1 MAQVS
6 EVMTRGVR
14 SMAPDESILTAAQAM
29 KELKVGVIP
38 VCEGQTLVG
47 LVTDRDIVVRAVAEN
62 CALDTTPLSQV
73 MTRDTL
79 ACRENDSVE
88 NVAREMRQA
97 QVRRLPVVD
106 EDQHLV
112 GMVSLG
118 DLATE
123 TKEVDAG
130 EVLQD
135 LSEPSEP
142 DRSRQSAASGAAGGG
157 STSGK
162 RRRGIHRE

>member
-1 MAQVS
+1 VPHVS

-14 SMAPDESILTAAQAM
+14 SMAPDESVLMAAQAM

-38 VCEGQTLVG
+38 ICENQTLVG

-62 CALDTTPLSQV
+62 CAVDSTPLSQV
-73 MTRDTL
+73 MTRDMR
-79 ACRENDSVE
+79 ACREDDSVE
-88 NVAREMRQA
+88 NVARVMRQA

-106 EDQHLV
+106 GEQHLV

-123 TKEVDAG
+123 TNDVNAG
-130 EVLQD
+130 EVLQE

-157 STSGK
+157 SSSGK
-162 RRRGIHRE
+162 RRRGAHRE